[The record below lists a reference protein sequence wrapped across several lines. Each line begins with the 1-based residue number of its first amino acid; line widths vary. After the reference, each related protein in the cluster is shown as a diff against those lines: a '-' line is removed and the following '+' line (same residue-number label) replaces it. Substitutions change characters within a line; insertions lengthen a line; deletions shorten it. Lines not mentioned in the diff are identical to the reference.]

1 MVSSPCLPALSQ
13 VVGPQPDQ
21 YLLACSGVAQPGGE
35 SGGAGKLIPTGV
47 PPLRGQ
53 CPLPDGLAMPRKVPK
68 RVWQASLCL
77 VGSRDASV
85 L

>member
-1 MVSSPCLPALSQ
+1 MVSGPCLPVLSQ

-21 YLLACSGVAQPGGE
+21 YLLGCDGVAQPGGE
-35 SGGAGKLIPTGV
+35 SGGAGKLIPTGM
-47 PPLRGQ
+47 PPLREQ
-53 CPLPDGLAMPRKVPK
+53 CPLPDGWAVPHKVPK

-77 VGSRDASV
+77 VGSRDAAM